1 MIRPTLSEAV
11 AALSA
16 ASRLLRFDP
25 LAWRS
30 FDDTP
35 ETFWKSFWAALPV
48 LPFYAVM
55 VDQHL
60 DAVATLG
67 QPLAAG
73 GLELLLIQGLAYVI
87 SWTAF
92 PLVLFHLLGA
102 LGKQR
107 RFVPLVA
114 ALNWLNVPLAAI
126 GTAAVLL
133 SDLGL
138 LGGLSGWLRFGVQIY
153 VLVCLTRL
161 VAHALDLRAF
171 PAFAIVLLGV
181 FIDYFLLFATTATL
195 I

>member
-11 AALSA
+11 AALWVA
-16 ASRLLRFDP
+16 GRLLRFDP
-25 LAWRS
+25 VAWRS

-48 LPFYAVM
+48 LPFYVVM
-55 VDQHL
+55 VALHL
-60 DAVATLG
+60 RAVAATG

-73 GLELLLIQGLAYVI
+73 ELELLLIEGLAYVI

-102 LGKQR
+102 IGKQR

-114 ALNWLNVPLAAI
+114 SLNWLNVPLAAI
-126 GTAAVLL
+126 GTVAVLL
-133 SDLGL
+133 AELQLFGA
-138 LGGLSGWLRFGVQIY
+138 LSGPLRFGVQIY

-171 PAFAIVLLGV
+171 GAFAIVLLGV
-181 FIDYFLLFATTATL
+181 LIDYFLLFATTATL